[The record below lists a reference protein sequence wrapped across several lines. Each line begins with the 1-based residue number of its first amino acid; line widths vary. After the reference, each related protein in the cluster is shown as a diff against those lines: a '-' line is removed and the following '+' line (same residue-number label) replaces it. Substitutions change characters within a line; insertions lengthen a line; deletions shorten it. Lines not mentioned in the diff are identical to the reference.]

1 MKMSKKIVNI
11 NIKPVIY
18 DRDTNGDIVIDING
32 QAVVLTPYDQVL
44 PTDNYDYKVE
54 ITEYP

>member
-1 MKMSKKIVNI
+1 MSKKVVNI

-18 DRDTNGDIVIDING
+18 ERDTNGDIVIDTNG
-32 QAVVLTPYDQVL
+32 EAVILTPYNQIL
-44 PTDNYDYKVE
+44 PTDNYDYKIE

>member
-1 MKMSKKIVNI
+1 MSKKIVNI

-18 DRDTNGDIVIDING
+18 ERDTNGDIVIDING
-32 QAVVLTPYDQVL
+32 EAVILTPYNQIL
-44 PTDNYDYKVE
+44 PTDNYDYKIE